1 MHIDF
6 TKHAKEQM
14 KERNISEEEVTETIK
29 TAKKT
34 QKIDDVY
41 YARKNIGR
49 ANIEVVYVREN
60 YIKVITV
67 YPL

>member
-1 MHIDF
+1 MHIEF
-6 TKHAKEQM
+6 TKHAKDQM
-14 KERNISEEEVTETIK
+14 DERNISEDEVVSTIK
-29 TAKKT
+29 YAEKT
-34 QKIDDVY
+34 EKIDDIY

-49 ANIEVVYVREN
+49 AIIEVVYTREN

>member
-6 TKHAKEQM
+6 TKHAREQM
-14 KERNISEEEVTETIK
+14 KERNISEEEVIETVK

-49 ANIEVVYVREN
+49 ATIEVVYVREN

-67 YPL
+67 YPI